1 MVEALFKIL
10 LFIFQAIDFVL
21 NIGATFSRI
30 NRLAKVVAGSDALVE
45 VPADP
50 KILPPAAQR
59 ALAEAE
65 QRRRLSYAASGTVQA
80 L

>member
-1 MVEALFKIL
+1 MVEMFFKIL
-10 LFIFQAIDFVL
+10 LFVCQAVDFTLEIV
-21 NIGATFSRI
+21 ATFSRI
-30 NRLAKVVAGSDALVE
+30 NRLAKVVAGSDTLVE

-65 QRRRLSYAASGTVQA
+65 QRRRRSYAASGTVQA
-80 L
+80 S

>member
-1 MVEALFKIL
+1 MVEIVFKALL
-10 LFIFQAIDFVL
+10 LIFRTVEFVL
-21 NIGATFSRI
+21 DIGTTISRI
-30 NRLAKVVAGSDALVE
+30 NRLAKVVAGSDKLIA

-65 QRRRLSYAASGTVQA
+65 QRRRRSYAASGTVQA
-80 L
+80 S

>member
-1 MVEALFKIL
+1 MVEALFKVA
-10 LFIFQAIDFVL
+10 LFICQAVDFVL
-21 NIGATFSRI
+21 DIVATFSRI

-65 QRRRLSYAASGTVQA
+65 QRRRLAYAASGTVQA
-80 L
+80 S

>member
-1 MVEALFKIL
+1 MVEMFFKIL
-10 LFIFQAIDFVL
+10 LFVCQAVDFVL
-21 NIGATFSRI
+21 EIVATFSRI

-65 QRRRLSYAASGTVQA
+65 QRRRLAYAASGTVQA
-80 L
+80 S